1 MIHIIFVLINHLMI
15 PVDEG
20 AVMRKSTT
28 PRDVSSLDKG
38 DYSDK
43 HCIYVVVFLP
53 LINFFYKQFLNPMK
67 EKKKK

>member
-1 MIHIIFVLINHLMI
+1 MFSQVGGETIAYDSYHNHLMI

-43 HCIYVVVFLP
+43 HCIYVFFFTFNKLFL
-53 LINFFYKQFLNPMK
+53 
-67 EKKKK
+67 